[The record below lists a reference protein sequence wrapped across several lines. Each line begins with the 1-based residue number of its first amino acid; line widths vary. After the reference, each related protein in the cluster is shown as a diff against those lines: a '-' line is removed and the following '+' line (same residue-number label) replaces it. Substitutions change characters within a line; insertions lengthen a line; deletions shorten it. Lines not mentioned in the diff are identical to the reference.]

1 MRDPE
6 VSFVCWKW
14 LIPLR
19 SIWLMTQILQ
29 VLMDHLLRARVKE
42 LHQVCLHYWILLN
55 SRPRLTQ
62 TQRVTRF
69 FSSESSIEIDQVSQW
84 LVEHDVDSASEISS
98 EELALWI
105 EALEPCECCG
115 LRTPFRCRNCG
126 RVVCLDPTCRNRHS
140 TVCGMSWKQWFWS
153 LFGCFHFWRRG

>member
-1 MRDPE
+1 MADDSDSSSSHGLSIEGTSEGTASSMPSLLDPLE
-6 VSFVCWKW
+6 
-14 LIPLR
+14 
-19 SIWLMTQILQ
+19 Q
-29 VLMDHLLRARVKE
+29 
-42 LHQVCLHYWILLN
+42 
-55 SRPRLTQ
+55 Q
-62 TQRVTRF
+62 TTID
-69 FSSESSIEIDQVSQW
+69 SNPTSHTISTSESSIEIDQVSQW
-84 LVEHDVDSASEISS
+84 LVEHDVDSVSEISS

-140 TVCGMSWKQWFWS
+140 TVCDMSWKQWFWS